1 MFQTAKGVSAG
12 QVIGIQSFSDDPLLE
27 GFDPSQ
33 FNQLLPQG
41 EFKLIIGNTL
51 AQKLGLVVGDKV
63 RLMITE
69 TANTPHLV
77 ACRCSVYLR

>member
-1 MFQTAKGVSAG
+1 M
-12 QVIGIQSFSDDPLLE
+12 ILYWE

-41 EFKLIIGNTL
+41 EFKLIIGDKL
-51 AQKLGLVVGDKV
+51 AQKLGLAVGDKV

-69 TANTPHLV
+69 NSQYTHLV
-77 ACRCSVYLR
+77 ACRFSVYLR

>member
-1 MFQTAKGVSAG
+1 MPCRLIPRMSCFKQQNGVSAG

-41 EFKLIIGNTL
+41 EFKLIIGDNL
-51 AQKLGLVVGDKV
+51 ARKIRFSSGAIKF
-63 RLMITE
+63 
-69 TANTPHLV
+69 A
-77 ACRCSVYLR
+77 